1 MSRYVNRVEV
11 KDPNLLTNDITAF
24 LESKN
29 FRLVN
34 YNGEPVWQK
43 GHGVMAAAQYI
54 VIHYEPGAVIV
65 QAFVGAFGVSEMG
78 LKGFVAIVSKR
89 PLKKVVTALEEMLK
103 AKGA

>member
-11 KDPNLLTNDITAF
+11 KDPNVLTNEIASF
-24 LESKN
+24 LESKG
-29 FRLVN
+29 FKLAN

-43 GHGVMAAAQYI
+43 GQGVMTAAQYI
-54 VIHYEPGAVIV
+54 VIHYEPAAVIV
-65 QAFVGAFGVSEMG
+65 QAFVGAFGLSEMD